1 MTKET
6 KFLSSFQSALK
17 IFEKHVYQGSTIR
30 IVTHNDADG
39 LSSGGILSAIAYR
52 KRVPF
57 KITCHKKL
65 DENTLKHLTIEQ
77 PNIVIF
83 SDFGSGY
90 LQNIKKAYEDSDIII
105 FDHHLLEKV
114 EPPENIIHIN
124 PLIQEIDG
132 SREIASSGI
141 CYLFAKAINPDNID
155 LCCLGLVG
163 ALGDQQDKG
172 KKKSLIGLN
181 KIIEKESIEKGYLQ
195 KNIGL
200 TFYGYE
206 TRPLSKAISYTTTPF
221 IPGLSGNESNC
232 TAFLKDIGISLTK
245 DNKQRSLADL
255 NEKEKRILFSAI
267 SNHLVSQGYKADVV
281 HQLIGTIYT
290 FKLEKSNTAQ
300 RNGREYASLLNAC
313 GRMERT
319 SLGISIC
326 LGDRGEAINEAQ
338 HTLEDYRIKIS
349 NSLDWLQKTNA
360 IKELDYI
367 YVIQA
372 GKQVEE
378 TVIGVVSSIILG
390 NGKLNVNKPI
400 ISTAIDYDGQIK
412 ISARGTEA
420 ILNKNIH
427 LGEIMQRAAG
437 YVNGGGGGHDVAAG
451 AFISL
456 ERENEFLEIV
466 NRIVGEHIVYS

>member
-6 KFLSSFQSALK
+6 EFLSSLQSALNV
-17 IFEKHVYQGSTIR
+17 FEKHVYQDSTIR
-30 IVTHNDADG
+30 IITHNDADG
-39 LSSGGILSAIAYR
+39 LSSGGILSTLAYR

-65 DENTLKHLTIEQ
+65 DEKTLKILSIEKPHL
-77 PNIVIF
+77 VIF

-90 LQNIKKAYEDSDIII
+90 LQNIKKAYENSDIII

-114 EPPENIIHIN
+114 ETPENIVHIN
-124 PLIQEIDG
+124 PLIQDIDG

-141 CYLFAKAINPDNID
+141 CYLFAKAINPNNVD

-172 KKKSLIGLN
+172 IKKSLIGLN
-181 KIIEKESIEKGYLQ
+181 EIIEKEAIEKGYLQ

-221 IPGLSGNESNC
+221 IPSLSGNESNC
-232 TAFLKDIGISLTK
+232 IAFLKDIGISIIR

-255 NEKEKRILFSAI
+255 NEKEKQILFSAI
-267 SNHLVSQGYKADVV
+267 SNHLVSQGYNADVV

-300 RNGREYASLLNAC
+300 RNGREFASLLNAC
-313 GRMERT
+313 GRMERS
-319 SLGISIC
+319 SLGISIS
-326 LGDRGEAINEAQ
+326 LGDRGEAMNEAKL
-338 HTLEDYRIKIS
+338 TLEDYRMKIS
-349 NSLDWLQKTNA
+349 YSLDWLQKTNA

-372 GKQVEE
+372 GNEVEE
-378 TVIGVVSSIILG
+378 NVIGVVSSIILG
-390 NGKLNVNKPI
+390 NGKLKVNKPI
-400 ISTAIDYDGQIK
+400 ISTAIDDDGQIK

-420 ILNKNIH
+420 LLDKSIH

-451 AFISL
+451 AFISP

-466 NRIVGEHIVYS
+466 NRIVGEHTVNS